1 MTSKSLPLISLLLAL
16 IALAV
21 ACGAWCLSSEPPCEP
36 SAPGPEFHQVVKA
49 YEDRIVF
56 SHMPR
61 SDTPG
66 TYVVDYEIL
75 RNGTTVEAG
84 TDVVYENIAET
95 APIVFE
101 VPRSPDDSVSLEIEV
116 RDMDGHLLD
125 RSTTVISPD
134 HQVPASA

>member
-1 MTSKSLPLISLLLAL
+1 MTSKSLPLIALLLAL

-21 ACGAWCLSSEPPCEP
+21 ACGAWCLSSDHT
-36 SAPGPEFHQVVKA
+36 AVAWGPEFHQVIEI

-56 SHMPR
+56 SHIPR

-84 TDVVYENIAET
+84 TGEVYENIAET
-95 APIVFE
+95 ASIVFE
-101 VPRSPDDSVSLEIEV
+101 VPRSPDDSVSLEVEV

>member
-1 MTSKSLPLISLLLAL
+1 MTSKSLTLISVLLAL

-21 ACGAWCLSSEPPCEP
+21 ACGERCLSSDQT
-36 SAPGPEFHQVVKA
+36 AVAWGPEFHQVIKIH
-49 YEDRIVF
+49 EDRVVF
-56 SHMPR
+56 SLMPR
-61 SDTPG
+61 CDTPG

-75 RNGTTVEAG
+75 RNGTTVKVG

-101 VPRSPDDSVSLEIEV
+101 VPRSPYDSVSLEVEV

-125 RSTTVISPD
+125 KSTAVIEPAY
-134 HQVPASA
+134 QVPMGA

>member
-1 MTSKSLPLISLLLAL
+1 MTSKSLPLIALLLAL

-21 ACGAWCLSSEPPCEP
+21 ACGAWCLSSDHT
-36 SAPGPEFHQVVKA
+36 AVAWGPEFHQVIEIH
-49 YEDRIVF
+49 EDRIVF

-75 RNGTTVEAG
+75 RNGTTVKVG

-101 VPRSPDDSVSLEIEV
+101 VPRSPDNSVSLEIEV
-116 RDMDGHLLD
+116 RDTDGHLLD
-125 RSTTVISPD
+125 RSTTVINP
-134 HQVPASA
+134 QNTLPVGA

>member
-21 ACGAWCLSSEPPCEP
+21 ACGAGCLSSDQT
-36 SAPGPEFHQVVKA
+36 AVAWGPEFHQVVKA